1 MLMQHIGVGYFGYY
15 RATAYAMKHSL
26 MPEIAKLRMKA
37 LNFWDKHGIRA
48 AADAFD
54 VSTRTLYWWRRLL
67 RTGGPEAL
75 IPRSKAPL
83 VRRSRHWHP
92 DVLKEIRRLRTE
104 LPNLG
109 KEQIFV
115 RLKPWCEARHFT
127 CPSTST
133 IGRIIAGAH
142 DKMRM
147 IPVRLSA
154 RGKARLIKKRSVKPR
169 RPKQYRPVKTGEL
182 IGMDAIELR
191 MGDLRRYII
200 TMIDEHSDYALAL
213 AVPSLNSDIT
223 SHFFSKATKL
233 FPVAIR
239 QVVTDNGKEFL
250 GNFDKTLQ
258 EASIKHIW
266 TYPYTPKMNATCERF
281 NRTLREQF
289 IEFNELLLFEDLNL
303 FNQRMAEYLVLYNSK
318 RPHKSLELMTPVD
331 YILRESKN
339 CNMWW
344 THTQVVQRLNP
355 DAILLG
361 EVDVAVEDYRHYF
374 GQGDRLQMVLNFWLN
389 KYLYLSLAQQR
400 AAPVVK
406 ALQAMVTPPDG
417 CCFVNWLRNHDELDL
432 EGIGE
437 RNKRQVIRTFAP
449 DKSMSVYQR
458 GVRRRLA
465 PMLDGDTRR
474 IALAHAIL
482 LALPGVPVMRYGD
495 EIGMGDD
502 LSLPERYAVRTPMQ
516 WSAAANAGFSRAARD
531 DLPVKPVASGRFRYQ
546 RINVETALRHPRSL
560 LHRVRN
566 MVLARTEYTEPG
578 SLPFTLLTLKPD
590 AVLGLL
596 YRSESREVLML
607 ANCSQQ
613 AVEVLLPPLA
623 EGYWSPILE
632 DKLYQDGL
640 HGGKDARL
648 ALSGY
653 GYRWFSRSLS

>member
-1 MLMQHIGVGYFGYY
+1 
-15 RATAYAMKHSL
+15 
-26 MPEIAKLRMKA
+26 
-37 LNFWDKHGIRA
+37 
-48 AADAFD
+48 
-54 VSTRTLYWWRRLL
+54 
-67 RTGGPEAL
+67 
-75 IPRSKAPL
+75 
-83 VRRSRHWHP
+83 
-92 DVLKEIRRLRTE
+92 
-104 LPNLG
+104 
-109 KEQIFV
+109 
-115 RLKPWCEARHFT
+115 
-127 CPSTST
+127 
-133 IGRIIAGAH
+133 
-142 DKMRM
+142 
-147 IPVRLSA
+147 
-154 RGKARLIKKRSVKPR
+154 
-169 RPKQYRPVKTGEL
+169 
-182 IGMDAIELR
+182 
-191 MGDLRRYII
+191 
-200 TMIDEHSDYALAL
+200 
-213 AVPSLNSDIT
+213 
-223 SHFFSKATKL
+223 
-233 FPVAIR
+233 
-239 QVVTDNGKEFL
+239 
-250 GNFDKTLQ
+250 
-258 EASIKHIW
+258 
-266 TYPYTPKMNATCERF
+266 
-281 NRTLREQF
+281 
-289 IEFNELLLFEDLNL
+289 
-303 FNQRMAEYLVLYNSK
+303 
-318 RPHKSLELMTPVD
+318 
-331 YILRESKN
+331 
-339 CNMWW
+339 
-344 THTQVVQRLNP
+344 
-355 DAILLG
+355 
-361 EVDVAVEDYRHYF
+361 
-374 GQGDRLQMVLNFWLN
+374 
-389 KYLYLSLAQQR
+389 
-400 AAPVVK
+400 
-406 ALQAMVTPPDG
+406 VTPPDG